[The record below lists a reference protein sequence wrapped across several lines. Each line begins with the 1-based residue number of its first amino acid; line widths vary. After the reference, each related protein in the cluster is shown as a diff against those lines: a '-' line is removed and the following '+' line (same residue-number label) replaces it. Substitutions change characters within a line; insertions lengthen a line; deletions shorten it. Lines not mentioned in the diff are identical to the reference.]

1 MAART
6 LTLAYRPKRLADIVG
21 QEHVTAVVRAM
32 IVKDQLPPAL
42 IFSGNSGTGKTT
54 CARVLAAALN
64 CPNQKDGEPCGTC
77 ADCEQV
83 WLTSNSSVVEI
94 DAASKNTVDAVR
106 SLKEL
111 TFYAH
116 EGNWRVVLLDE
127 AHSMS
132 EEAFNALLKVM
143 EEPPAR
149 TVFVLLTTEAYKIL
163 HTVDTRAMSFEF
175 RRIPH
180 VTIIEKLSQIAAAES
195 ISADADMLDE
205 IAKQSKGSLREAI
218 MHLDQASLIGVS
230 TASEYREV
238 FGVVDV
244 AGDIIRGALAG
255 DKHTVM
261 LLAGEAVAR
270 TGDANYLVSDLLE
283 LLRDLVI
290 LKAGGTPPCL
300 PAQLEER
307 KTLAYAADS
316 AALVAAL
323 RVLWASRDKV
333 RTDSDQLT
341 AAQVTCALV
350 ADALVPE
357 ISRIKTSDA
366 SKPINK
372 IGEPAERPLTL
383 AEMMAKVGAV
393 PTEAADDGTTGNA

>member
-1 MAART
+1 MSART

-21 QEHVTAVVRAM
+21 QEHVTAVVKAM

-42 IFSGNSGTGKTT
+42 IFSGTSGSGKTT
-54 CARVLAAALN
+54 TARVLAAALN
-64 CPNQKDGEPCGTC
+64 CPYQVDGEPCGEC
-77 ADCEQV
+77 PDCERV

-94 DAASKNTVDAVR
+94 DAASKNTVDAVQ

-116 EGNWRVVLLDE
+116 EGKWRVVLLDE

-132 EEAFNALLKVM
+132 EEAFNALLKIM
-143 EEPPAR
+143 EEPPER
-149 TVFVLLTTEAYKIL
+149 TVFILLTTEAYKIL
-163 HTVDTRAMSFEF
+163 HTVDTRAMGFEF

-180 VTIIEKLSQIAAAES
+180 PTIIKKLSQIAELEG
-195 ISADADMLDE
+195 ISAEPDMLDE
-205 IAKQSKGSLREAI
+205 IGKQSKGSLREAI

-230 TASEYREV
+230 TGAEYREA

-244 AGDIIRGALAG
+244 AGDIIRGALNG

-261 LLAGEAVAR
+261 LLAGDAVAR
-270 TGDANYLVSDLLE
+270 TGDANYLISDLLE

-290 LKAGGTPPCL
+290 LKAGGIPPCL
-300 PAQLEER
+300 PAQLDER
-307 KTLAYAADS
+307 KSLAYAADS
-316 AALVAAL
+316 AGLIGAL

-333 RTDSDQLT
+333 RTDTDQLT

-357 ISRIKTSDA
+357 ISKIKSSNA
-366 SKPINK
+366 SEPINK
-372 IGEPAERPLTL
+372 VEETAERPLTL
-383 AEMMAKVGAV
+383 AEMMAKAEATA
-393 PTEAADDGTTGNA
+393 TEA